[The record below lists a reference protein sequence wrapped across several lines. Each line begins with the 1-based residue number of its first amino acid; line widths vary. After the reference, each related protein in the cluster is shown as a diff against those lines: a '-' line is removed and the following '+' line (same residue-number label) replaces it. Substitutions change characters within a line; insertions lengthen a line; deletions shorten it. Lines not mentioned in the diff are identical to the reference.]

1 MSYNGFKWFTIYVL
15 TSLPLFIMGLFVSF
29 SILVN
34 EIQILSFMGNNQL
47 SFIIFYIVSFNLI
60 LALYMPFI
68 ITINDIIK
76 RG

>member
-60 LALYMPFI
+60 LALTEF
-68 ITINDIIK
+68 K
-76 RG
+76 

>member
-1 MSYNGFKWFTIYVL
+1 MSYNGFKWFTVYVL
-15 TSLPLFIMGLFVSF
+15 TSLPLFIIGLFVSF

-47 SFIIFYIVSFNLI
+47 SFIIFFIVSFNLI

-68 ITINDIIK
+68 ITINDMIK

>member
-15 TSLPLFIMGLFVSF
+15 TSLPIFIMGLFVSF

-47 SFIIFYIVSFNLI
+47 SFIIFFITSFNLI

>member
-15 TSLPLFIMGLFVSF
+15 TSFPLFIMGLFVSF

-47 SFIIFYIVSFNLI
+47 SFIIFFITSFNLI

-68 ITINDIIK
+68 ITINDMIK

>member
-1 MSYNGFKWFTIYVL
+1 MSYNGFKWFTVYVL
-15 TSLPLFIMGLFVSF
+15 TSFPLFIMGLFVSF

-34 EIQILSFMGNNQL
+34 DIQILSFMDNNQL
-47 SFIIFYIVSFNLI
+47 SFIIFFIVSFNLI

-68 ITINDIIK
+68 ITINDMIK

>member
-15 TSLPLFIMGLFVSF
+15 TSFPLFIMGLFVSF

-47 SFIIFYIVSFNLI
+47 SFIIFFITSFNLI

>member
-47 SFIIFYIVSFNLI
+47 SFIIFFITSFNLI

-68 ITINDIIK
+68 ITINDTIK

>member
-47 SFIIFYIVSFNLI
+47 SFIIFFIVSFNLI

-68 ITINDIIK
+68 ISINDIIK

>member
-47 SFIIFYIVSFNLI
+47 SFIIFFITSFNLI

-68 ITINDIIK
+68 ITINDMIK

>member
-15 TSLPLFIMGLFVSF
+15 TSLPLFIIGLFVSF

-47 SFIIFYIVSFNLI
+47 SFIIFFIVSFNLI

-68 ITINDIIK
+68 ISINDIIK

>member
-15 TSLPLFIMGLFVSF
+15 TSLPLFIIGLFVSF

-34 EIQILSFMGNNQL
+34 EIQILSFMDNNQL
-47 SFIIFYIVSFNLI
+47 SFIIFFITSFNLI
-60 LALYMPFI
+60 VALYMPFI
-68 ITINDIIK
+68 ISINDIIK

>member
-15 TSLPLFIMGLFVSF
+15 TSLPLFIIGLFVSF

-47 SFIIFYIVSFNLI
+47 SFIIFFIVSFNLI

-68 ITINDIIK
+68 ITINDMIK

>member
-34 EIQILSFMGNNQL
+34 DKDFIVDPETDQNGISQIYQNLPVLKFEPIHFLFIFSFLS
-47 SFIIFYIVSFNLI
+47 V
-60 LALYMPFI
+60 
-68 ITINDIIK
+68 
-76 RG
+76 

>member
-15 TSLPLFIMGLFVSF
+15 TSLPLFIIGLFVSF

-47 SFIIFYIVSFNLI
+47 SFIIFFITSFNLI

>member
-1 MSYNGFKWFTIYVL
+1 MSYNGFKWFTVYIL
-15 TSLPLFIMGLFVSF
+15 TSFPLFIIGLFVSF

-47 SFIIFYIVSFNLI
+47 SFIIFFITSFNLI